1 VKVHIVKSCC
11 GIAAAAKGFDGFIEC
26 SCGEPPTSFKD
37 HVFKEV
43 GDAFFARALTA
54 AAGLAPK
61 IKAGEW
67 RIGHR
72 CRHATGAIWQTPVV

>member
-1 VKVHIVKSCC
+1 
-11 GIAAAAKGFDGFIEC
+11 
-26 SCGEPPTSFKD
+26 
-37 HVFKEV
+37 VFKEV

-61 IKAGEW
+61 VKAGEW

-72 CRHATGAIWQTPVV
+72 CSHATGAVGQSPVI

>member
-1 VKVHIVKSCC
+1 MHIVESSC

-26 SCGEPPTSFKD
+26 SCSEATAALEH
-37 HVFKEV
+37 HVFEEM
-43 GDAFFARALTA
+43 GDAFFARAFTA

-72 CRHATGAIWQTPVV
+72 CSHATGAIGQSPVI